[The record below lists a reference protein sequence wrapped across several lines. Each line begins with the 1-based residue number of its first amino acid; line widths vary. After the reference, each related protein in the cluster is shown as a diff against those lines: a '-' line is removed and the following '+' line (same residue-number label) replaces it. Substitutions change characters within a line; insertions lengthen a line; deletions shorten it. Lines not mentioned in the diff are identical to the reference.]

1 MAGYDAIQGSL
12 AVAVPRHAKPSF
24 IAVGFMVML
33 GDAVRGVFFPTLWP
47 LVSSFGGTRA
57 SQGVVVAAFSMGR
70 VLVSPSYGAYSTKYG
85 YRRVLT
91 FAHGLIVVGA
101 LLYTRVWSIAS
112 LVCAQLIL
120 GLGCGTLGVTRAY
133 FAESVPRDQRTVWLG
148 RVTAAQYCGLTCTS
162 FFGSLLARTGATLE
176 HDASL
181 AFLRISPLTFAA
193 YAVFM
198 GAVVALLLLWSP
210 RFYDFVPAD
219 RAATVMEAREEG
231 PEDDDRT
238 HFRLVVVGLVLNI
251 ITKGAIGCYETLGVS
266 YAQANLHLDGPTV
279 GYYVA
284 ACGLGGV
291 VLLLSFKRLGRLF
304 DDVELILYGIGVM
317 VLSCLLMV
325 RRLSQDIVGDDDRD
339 VDAFAAWLTAMVC
352 MYGVGPTRC
361 LKFTRQRHRK
371 CIHAGYPVGHT
382 AVIGWFSKAI
392 KQRPQGLLMGLFA
405 SAGSVARI
413 VFPVCS
419 GMAADA
425 WGPDVVF
432 ATLAGLLGAMLFVLT
447 WWRRAFRAAII

>member
-1 MAGYDAIQGSL
+1 MAARTPTKMVGYAAIPSPFRVEPSSL
-12 AVAVPRHAKPSF
+12 EVTLPARGKPSF

-33 GDAVRGVFFPTLWP
+33 GDAGRGVFCPTLWS
-47 LVSSFGGTRA
+47 LGSSFGGTRA

-198 GAVVALLLLWSP
+198 
-210 RFYDFVPAD
+210 
-219 RAATVMEAREEG
+219 
-231 PEDDDRT
+231 
-238 HFRLVVVGLVLNI
+238 VVVGLVLNI

-339 VDAFAAWLTAMVC
+339 AFAAWLTAMVC

-432 ATLAGLLGAMLFVLT
+432 ATLTGLLGATLFVLT